1 MDRNTKVRIVG
12 IIGLIMLFPN
22 LIMWVLRVLEIY
34 ESNLASSLV
43 ILLLFVVGS
52 LMAFI
57 STIMVRE
64 ERRKERE
71 SQCITI
77 KN

>member
-1 MDRNTKVRIVG
+1 MVRINKIRIVG

-34 ESNLASSLV
+34 EFNLASSLV

-52 LMAFI
+52 LMARAI
-57 STIMVRE
+57 
-64 ERRKERE
+64 
-71 SQCITI
+71 C
-77 KN
+77 